1 MTTRQ
6 QTFRDLGKPI
16 GALDPDRLRVFLD
29 RYAALEGEEHPP
41 PFMYGSHYSSA
52 ALVLHYLL
60 RQEPYATLAV
70 HLQSGA
76 FDCPD
81 RLFFSLAAA
90 WRGCQRSPTDVKEL
104 VPELFAVPEV
114 LLNSNKYPLGQL
126 EEGKVGVVDDG

>member
-1 MTTRQ
+1 
-6 QTFRDLGKPI
+6 
-16 GALDPDRLRVFLD
+16 
-29 RYAALEGEEHPP
+29 
-41 PFMYGSHYSSA
+41 MYGSHYSSA

-70 HLQSGA
+70 RLQSGA

-90 WRGCQRSPTDVKEL
+90 WRGCHRSPTDVKEL

-114 LLNSNKYPLGQL
+114 LINTNAYPLGQL
-126 EEGKVGVVDDG
+126 EEGKVRERESGDPGFLRSHVNSPPPTDPA